1 MCAYVYIYIH
11 IIVIIIYTFIL
22 FIYHS
27 YHSYTFIIYIYTL
40 FPYSVSPCSV
50 EKNTDD
56 WGIHMM
62 FTHDFHHDSG
72 IPPAETTHHPAE
84 PPFWPNPK
92 TILAAKDQSQKHTAI
107 MKYHINRFIYQYIY
121 IISPL
126 YIYICLIHIISES
139 LWFLPCNKG

>member
-1 MCAYVYIYIH
+1 MSCRNSWVWHDRSSKSLVRRLSGGGALKMDYRKLSSFPAKKEGIWNVCIRIYIYTH
-11 IIVIIIYTFIL
+11 IIVIIIYIFII

-27 YHSYTFIIYIYTL
+27 YHSYTFIIYIYIYTL
-40 FPYSVSPCSV
+40 FPYSVSHCSV

-84 PPFWPNPK
+84 PPF
-92 TILAAKDQSQKHTAI
+92 
-107 MKYHINRFIYQYIY
+107 
-121 IISPL
+121 
-126 YIYICLIHIISES
+126 
-139 LWFLPCNKG
+139 